1 KLPSKGNYNDRDYS
15 RCCYER
21 NPAGERGSRGFACPH
36 LCSARTYL
44 LLVIGLG
51 GMIVPEVVSHP
62 VISRGVVPSLLG
74 AVWVLAFVGLK
85 YPLQMLPLLM
95 FEFAW
100 KSIWML
106 AYGLPQWYAGQLPA
120 TFAEDSFNI
129 GVGVILMPFVIPWGY
144 VYRHYVKQSGARWR

>member
-1 KLPSKGNYNDRDYS
+1 MIATIHDAPTNETQQANLAQEVS
-15 RCCYER
+15 
-21 NPAGERGSRGFACPH
+21 
-36 LCSARTYL
+36 LARIYVLRATYL

-62 VISRGVVPSLLG
+62 VISRGVIPSLLG

-85 YPLQMLPLLM
+85 YPLEMLPLLM

-106 AYGLPQWYAGQLPA
+106 AYGLPQWYASQLPA

-129 GVGVILMPFVIPWGY
+129 GVGVILMPLVIPWGY